1 MQLIVEF
8 VFPIS
13 TSLIQTSSMKRCLLI
28 SICIFFFQCLSF
40 QIGNP
45 SVTIFQNKGQEG
57 WFSPG
62 KVPLPTDTFVE
73 SCTTNYFGLVSI
85 GNASLEFISY
95 HSRPKEIH
103 SLDHYYKNQY
113 FFFQELCL
121 RITGR

>member
-1 MQLIVEF
+1 MKNFYFLPLAF
-8 VFPIS
+8 LFSHCIS
-13 TSLIQTSSMKRCLLI
+13 V
-28 SICIFFFQCLSF
+28 

-45 SVTIFQNKGQEG
+45 SVTVFQNKGQEG
-57 WFSPG
+57 WYSTG
-62 KVPLPTDTFVE
+62 KLPLPGDRFVE

-85 GNASLEFISY
+85 GSASLDYVPRS
-95 HSRPKEIH
+95 SRPREIL

>member
-1 MQLIVEF
+1 
-8 VFPIS
+8 
-13 TSLIQTSSMKRCLLI
+13 MKLYLGLPLVLFC
-28 SICIFFFQCLSF
+28 FHCLSI

-45 SVTIFQNKGQEG
+45 SVTLLQNKGQEG
-57 WFSPG
+57 WHSSG
-62 KVPLPTDTFVE
+62 KAPSIADKFAE

-85 GNASLEFISY
+85 GNASFDYIPR
-95 HSRPKEIH
+95 HSRPKEIL

>member
-1 MQLIVEF
+1 MKKVLLLPL
-8 VFPIS
+8 VFF
-13 TSLIQTSSMKRCLLI
+13 L
-28 SICIFFFQCLSF
+28 FHCLSV

-57 WFSPG
+57 WYSPG
-62 KVPLPTDTFVE
+62 KLPLPNDRFVE
-73 SCTTNYFGLVSI
+73 SCTTNYFGLVSV
-85 GNASLEFISY
+85 GNASLDYIP
-95 HSRPKEIH
+95 RNTRLKEIH

>member
-1 MQLIVEF
+1 MRLNLF
-8 VFPIS
+8 FPLVF
-13 TSLIQTSSMKRCLLI
+13 
-28 SICIFFFQCLSF
+28 FFFQCLSI

-45 SVTIFQNKGQEG
+45 SGTLFKNKGQEG

-62 KVPLPTDTFVE
+62 KVPSPTDTYVE

-85 GNASLEFISY
+85 GNASLDYISR

>member
-1 MQLIVEF
+1 MQSIVEF

-13 TSLIQTSSMKRCLLI
+13 TSLIQTSSMKRILLI
-28 SICIFFFQCLSF
+28 SICFFFFQCFSF

-62 KVPLPTDTFVE
+62 KPPQPTDTFVE
-73 SCTTNYFGLVSI
+73 SCTTNYFGLVSL
-85 GNASLEFISY
+85 GNASLEYI
-95 HSRPKEIH
+95 HRQSRPKEIH
-103 SLDHYYKNQY
+103 SLDHYYKKQY